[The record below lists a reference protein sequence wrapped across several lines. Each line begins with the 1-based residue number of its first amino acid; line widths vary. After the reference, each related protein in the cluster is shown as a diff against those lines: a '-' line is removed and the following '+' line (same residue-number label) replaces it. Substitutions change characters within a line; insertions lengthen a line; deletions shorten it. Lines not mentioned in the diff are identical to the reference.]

1 MYIGTSYIF
10 SILDV
15 ENCTYLLSRD
25 GGNTYPETLAT
36 NVAAVIT
43 NPGEDNEQILNSFE
57 WIVTGPVATDCKIKY
72 VDLSDNTEYI
82 GNSFSISLLSLT
94 SYFNS
99 PQSGSP
105 YIFTN
110 GPYLLMTQ
118 RT

>member
-1 MYIGTSYIF
+1 MYIGTKYTF

-57 WIVTGPVATDCKIKY
+57 WTVTGPIATDCKVKY
-72 VDLSDNTEYI
+72 VDLSDDTEYI
-82 GNSFSISLLSLT
+82 GNSFSITALSFT